1 MVELCPLLS
10 DLPVETEKRL
20 EWGCKLIV
28 LLDVSVMSL
37 MPTFLFL
44 MIPSVRYKAIRN
56 LISAVGLPVAVP
68 CQSMTEARDLLA
80 GR

>member
-1 MVELCPLLS
+1 MVELCALLS

-20 EWGCKLIV
+20 EWGCILIV
-28 LLDVSVMSL
+28 LLDVSVM
-37 MPTFLFL
+37 PTFRFL

-56 LISAVGLPVAVP
+56 LVSAVGLPVAVP

-80 GR
+80 DSN